1 MDKEETIEQLT
12 QIIKE
17 NIGKSCDGIATSIYE
32 NNFRS
37 IDDIIDLSATL
48 AQEIIFD
55 DSIISNMNE
64 TSAIVYFF
72 NKFRKAL
79 LKEKGIT
86 L

>member
-1 MDKEETIEQLT
+1 MDKEETIEQLA